1 MRSKIRQAGSWT
13 GRTKREGWTKAS
25 KSGER
30 RRGDVARGRRSR
42 VRYVAIYGRLS
53 RDKSLYMRPHRCGPL
68 YETPSGAP
76 HGITLIPLWPTYT
89 GEEKSL
95 RCYAD
100 PLLEIE
106 NKWEVNGSRSRP
118 GIPLSLSGN
127 RRLMGLGISLMV
139 APPEPCR

>member
-1 MRSKIRQAGSWT
+1 MRKIVDSLEDAVEDQASGAQAVRP
-13 GRTKREGWTKAS
+13 GRT
-25 KSGER
+25 ER
-30 RRGDVARGRRSR
+30 RLVDESKRAKGGERGDVEARGRRSR

-106 NKWEVNGSRSRP
+106 NK
-118 GIPLSLSGN
+118 
-127 RRLMGLGISLMV
+127 
-139 APPEPCR
+139 

>member
-1 MRSKIRQAGSWT
+1 MVGGRGCGRRSGRQLDCWSNEE
-13 GRTKREGWTKAS
+13 RRLDES
-25 KSGER
+25 EQER

-106 NKWEVNGSRSRP
+106 NK
-118 GIPLSLSGN
+118 
-127 RRLMGLGISLMV
+127 
-139 APPEPCR
+139 